1 MYYSYYTVL
10 DNVKESNLLTVSKT
24 VNHNLGE
31 DQIIK
36 LVKQSFN
43 PDKRYTYD
51 EVMERMRKMVTS
63 FGRPFK
69 QRDLKKYAQFKI
81 IDTSKN
87 GKRTRLYQIIK

>member
-1 MYYSYYTVL
+1 M
-10 DNVKESNLLTVSKT
+10 TVSKT
-24 VNHNLGE
+24 INHNLGD

-43 PDKRYTYD
+43 SDKRYTHD

-63 FGRPFK
+63 FGRSFK

-87 GKRTRLYQIIK
+87 GKRIRLYQIIK